1 MCVFPWGD
9 ELCRKAGSHQHWLP
23 PRRAETST
31 SSLRTTCGSFVHEAG
46 SELQVHAG
54 QTRLRTLQLSC
65 WPCDATAALRDSAE
79 AGDIDKGHAPKS
91 HGSSVRDATEV
102 QLYPKNTRSP
112 PRDDQRLC
120 AFVHLAHSLGKLET
134 SRARSLLQLRSMG
147 RLVQCPAL
155 RPSRSPSALRRQR
168 FISRSSSA
176 HRKIRATRQGRR
188 LPCAALCLLLSLWQP
203 WVARV
208 PPLADLPVPRGGLT
222 VQFVEEISA

>member
-31 SSLRTTCGSFVHEAG
+31 SSLRTTCGSFVHGAG

-65 WPCDATAALRDSAE
+65 WPCDATAELRDSAE

-91 HGSSVRDATEV
+91 YGSGVRDATEV
-102 QLYPKNTRSP
+102 QLYPKKHTVS
-112 PRDDQRLC
+112 

-155 RPSRSPSALRRQR
+155 RPSKVASSLTETTIHFEVQQCPSEDPSPAKAADSLAQ
-168 FISRSSSA
+168 
-176 HRKIRATRQGRR
+176 
-188 LPCAALCLLLSLWQP
+188 PCVSCCPCGSLGW
-203 WVARV
+203 
-208 PPLADLPVPRGGLT
+208 RG
-222 VQFVEEISA
+222 